1 MPPDTDSLKSQLNSV
16 FRKSKYAGQKFYLPN
31 DDLERIITVP
41 SVKHYCSTYAATTLK
56 DETSKVI
63 DYVFGSEDNNS
74 GSARQVFAILV
85 LVDRPRLIPGVFAEN
100 IRDHD
105 LPLAQCH
112 RRGAEFELARR
123 SERRHALDCFS
134 QWDMS
139 DRMSF
144 DVIQYQVNVP
154 VFKLLGQNKVCFLP
168 EQYVAMK
175 LDDRS
180 VLPFT
185 KYDGEKQ
192 IVSGSSKVVRVKIH
206 PAHHDFNKHVSRP
219 TRPSSESQAMIP
231 KHVSHA
237 HMNCFKPE
245 K

>member
-1 MPPDTDSLKSQLNSV
+1 MFQESH
-16 FRKSKYAGQKFYLPN
+16 YAGQQFFLPN

-41 SVKHYCSTYAATTLK
+41 SVTHYCSTYAAATLK

-63 DYVFGSEDNNS
+63 DYVFGSEDNDR
-74 GSARQVFAILV
+74 GRACQVFAILV
-85 LVDRPRLIPGVFAEN
+85 LVDRASLILGVVTEN

-105 LPLAQCH
+105 LPLAQCS
-112 RRGAEFELARR
+112 RRGTEFQLARR
-123 SERRHALDCFS
+123 SKSSRALECFS

-154 VFKLLGQNKVCFLP
+154 AFKLLGQNKACFLP

-185 KYDGEKQ
+185 YYDGKTQ
-192 IVSGSSKVVRVKIH
+192 IVGGSSKVVRVQIH
-206 PAHHDFNKHVSRP
+206 HAHHDFDKQVSRP
-219 TRPSSESQAMIP
+219 ICPTSGSP
-231 KHVSHA
+231 KL
-237 HMNCFKPE
+237 
-245 K
+245 